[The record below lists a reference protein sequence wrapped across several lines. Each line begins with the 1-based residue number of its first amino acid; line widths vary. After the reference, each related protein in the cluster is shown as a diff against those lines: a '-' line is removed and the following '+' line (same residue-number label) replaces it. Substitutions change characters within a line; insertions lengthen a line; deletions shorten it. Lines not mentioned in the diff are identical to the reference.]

1 MGKVVM
7 EYGTD
12 PRERGSIQDCE
23 DGRVKVC
30 LPIYVDDK
38 VCGGELRIDKS
49 RVDID
54 GNKAVIDFDDDS
66 TYGAVY
72 RSREGIKVHSVTGQE
87 MTDVCNRGITLTRE
101 RYKSTYDDA
110 LTEGKCFFIRAK
122 ASNITDLGDGTSV
135 VSGVPIVHHGEIQ
148 NGTMFVDSA
157 KVRTDAATDKA
168 VVGLGSVRDSV
179 RTIMIGSDRS
189 LKDANPADIVDM
201 QNAAR
206 LYGEFYPDGRETE
219 KKQYR
224 SLSVAYEDFTNVS
237 DDVNFVRFPIDHHG
251 ELQTGMIGVRDNC
264 IDMDEDGNV
273 TIKLDQDKYTLTMTG
288 DNGYAAYK
296 TVTADTLADMHDK
309 GVELQRAAERAKIA
323 DANLAAI
330 QEEYGTDGVNLE

>member
-12 PRERGSIQDCE
+12 PRKRGTIQECE
-23 DGRVKVC
+23 DGRTKVY
-30 LPIYVDDK
+30 LPVYLQDK
-38 VCGGELRIDKS
+38 VRGGQFRIDTS

-54 GNKAVIDFDDDS
+54 GNKAVIDFDDEA
-66 TYGAVY
+66 TYDLVCQTQDGFEV
-72 RSREGIKVHSVTGQE
+72 SSMTGQD

-101 RYKSTYDDA
+101 RYKSMYDDA
-110 LTEGKCFFIRAK
+110 STEGKCFFIRAK
-122 ASNITDLGDGTSV
+122 ASNITDLEDGRSV

-148 NGTMFVDSA
+148 NGTIFVDSA
-157 KVRTDAATDKA
+157 KVRTDEATDKA

-179 RTIMIGSDRS
+179 RIIMIGSDRS
-189 LKDANPADIVDM
+189 LKDANPTDIVDM

-206 LYGEFYPDGRETE
+206 LYGELYPDGRETE
-219 KKQYR
+219 KKQYKT
-224 SLSVAYEDFTNVS
+224 LSVDYEDFTMID

-251 ELQTGMIGVRDNC
+251 ELQTGMISVRDNC
-264 IDMDEDGNV
+264 VDMDEDGSV
-273 TIKLDQDKYTLTMTG
+273 TIKLDQDKYMLTMTG

-309 GVELQRAAERAKIA
+309 GVELQKAAERAKIA
-323 DANLAAI
+323 DANLAVT
-330 QEEYGTDGVNLE
+330 QEGHGTDGVNLE